1 MPTRRRPKKGGDANR
16 KTARALL
23 DFKDGFTAGEVKLLL
38 AVATG
43 ASLAAIQGRRFREKF
58 PDLAAV
64 FALGP
69 QDRAGTRRNARR
81 PSRVGENAPERRDA
95 LRGATGRARG
105 GGKNPCTDGGEGG
118 MILHVPA
125 DAANSAEVRD
135 RDTIQD
141 HFAHAF
147 RPSPLA
153 ASLTDSRGRFA
164 SQR

>member
-1 MPTRRRPKKGGDANR
+1 MPTRRRSKKKGGDANR

-23 DFKDGFTAGEVKLLL
+23 DFKDGLTAGEVKLLL

-43 ASLAAIQGRRFREKF
+43 ASLAEIQGRRRFREKF

-64 FALGP
+64 LALGP
-69 QDRAGTRRNARR
+69 QDHAGTRRNARR

-105 GGKNPCTDGGEGG
+105 GGKNPCTDGGGGG

-125 DAANSAEVRD
+125 NAGTWR
-135 RDTIQD
+135 R
-141 HFAHAF
+141 
-147 RPSPLA
+147 
-153 ASLTDSRGRFA
+153 
-164 SQR
+164 